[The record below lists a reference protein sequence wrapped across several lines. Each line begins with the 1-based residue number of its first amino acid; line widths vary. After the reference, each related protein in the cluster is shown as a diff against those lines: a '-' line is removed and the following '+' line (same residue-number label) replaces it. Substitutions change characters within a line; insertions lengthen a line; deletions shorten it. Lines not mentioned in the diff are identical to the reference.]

1 MQTTPDVALLGHL
14 PDSQDQIQLDS
25 VPSMPLMDLLNGSL
39 GADSLSAPKADVEV
53 KKSVTQLT
61 ALPGVH
67 SHINRLLNRIC
78 KPAGVEAELTSHSF
92 RRGGAQHAN
101 SSAELSPQW
110 IFDRGSWNMTAT
122 NKAFAYVFNTSN
134 EDQKVARVLSSWP
147 ASANVMGPTLDA
159 LDAATRVD
167 VSRLQERLFTACV
180 SMQEKKF
187 NISGEVATFLMGYL
201 LRSYPMF
208 KALCS
213 TAPLVIKIENAARL
227 AQIDVEALIA
237 WGTLLRNRKMQP
249 TDASEKANL
258 NKYAEQ
264 QTDMIEVLTEQ
275 NKRLLDRIKLIEAE
289 LASSSNAAKEA
300 VVERVVKRDAAAIH
314 STSNKPAKKRRGE
327 SIMPSTMWFEWF
339 TLEPRPWSQVDH
351 HNHQSRQ
358 RRSDMKLLVDF
369 MRLFINGGYRLHENS
384 AGYRDD
390 ALTLGRT
397 AESNMIL
404 FLQGKGIRAKA
415 GGACLKHL
423 RELHSAGALN
433 AHIKQFDLLFRAR
446 LIEDPSPSST
456 INKLQLY

>member
-1 MQTTPDVALLGHL
+1 
-14 PDSQDQIQLDS
+14 
-25 VPSMPLMDLLNGSL
+25 
-39 GADSLSAPKADVEV
+39 
-53 KKSVTQLT
+53 
-61 ALPGVH
+61 
-67 SHINRLLNRIC
+67 
-78 KPAGVEAELTSHSF
+78 
-92 RRGGAQHAN
+92 
-101 SSAELSPQW
+101 
-110 IFDRGSWNMTAT
+110 MTAT
-122 NKAFAYVFNTSN
+122 NKAFTYVFNTSN

-147 ASANVMGPTLDA
+147 ASASVMGRTLDA

-180 SMQEKKF
+180 VMQEKKF
-187 NISGEVATFLMGYL
+187 NINGE
-201 LRSYPMF
+201 R
-208 KALCS
+208 C
-213 TAPLVIKIENAARL
+213 APRRPF
-227 AQIDVEALIA
+227 IA
-237 WGTLLRNRKMQP
+237 WGTLLRTHKMQP

-258 NKYAEQ
+258 NNYAEQ
-264 QTDMIEVLTEQ
+264 QTDMFEVLTEQ
-275 NKRLLDRIKLIEAE
+275 NKRLLDSIILIEAE

-314 STSNKPAKKRRGE
+314 STYNKPAKKRRGE
-327 SIMPSTMWFEWF
+327 SIMPSTMWIEWF

-351 HNHQSRQ
+351 HHHQSRQ

>member
-1 MQTTPDVALLGHL
+1 
-14 PDSQDQIQLDS
+14 
-25 VPSMPLMDLLNGSL
+25 
-39 GADSLSAPKADVEV
+39 
-53 KKSVTQLT
+53 
-61 ALPGVH
+61 
-67 SHINRLLNRIC
+67 
-78 KPAGVEAELTSHSF
+78 
-92 RRGGAQHAN
+92 
-101 SSAELSPQW
+101 
-110 IFDRGSWNMTAT
+110 MTAT

-147 ASANVMGPTLDA
+147 ASACVMGPTLDA

-167 VSRLQERLFTACV
+167 VSRLQERLFSACV
-180 SMQEKKF
+180 GMQEKKF
-187 NISGEVATFLMGYL
+187 NINGEVATFLMGYL

-227 AQIDVEALIA
+227 AHIDVEALIA
-237 WGTLLRNRKMQP
+237 WGTLLRNHKMQP
-249 TDASEKANL
+249 TNASEKANL
-258 NKYAEQ
+258 NKYTEQ

-456 INKLQLY
+456 INKLHLY